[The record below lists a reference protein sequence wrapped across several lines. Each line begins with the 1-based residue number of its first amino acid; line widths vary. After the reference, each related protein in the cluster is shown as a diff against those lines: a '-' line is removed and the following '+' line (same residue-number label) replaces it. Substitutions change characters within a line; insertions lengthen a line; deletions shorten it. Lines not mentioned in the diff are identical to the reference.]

1 MTTLRDDLLSIA
13 ANVRTIPEALGL
25 RRVRVALRAQLSTQ
39 PFGMD
44 GVDVSEDA
52 ELSPR
57 PRVAPTK
64 EQTGWSGGAIAPAYD
79 GRPARRRFTIGPLTR
94 EHVAGGLRVLD
105 LFPVAATPETRPLV
119 MLSDEGDDG
128 ELGREPIAFRVE
140 ALRVTQFSLYLDVIE
155 ADVVT

>member
-1 MTTLRDDLLSIA
+1 MTTLRAELLSIA
-13 ANVRTIPEALGL
+13 ADVRTIPEALGL

-39 PFGMD
+39 PFGTD
-44 GVDVSEDA
+44 GVDVSEDREIA
-52 ELSPR
+52 PR

-94 EHVAGGLRVLD
+94 EHAAGGLRVLD

-128 ELGREPIAFRVE
+128 ELRREPIAFRVE
-140 ALRVTQFSLYLDVIE
+140 SLRVTQFSLYLDVIE